1 MTAAIWSTPA
11 DKAGLD
17 FPAETLI
24 RFFWNHHLMQIT
36 GKPKWLT
43 IKGGSCVFSYAGPVC
58 DAG

>member
-1 MTAAIWSTPA
+1 MRCQPVGADAQPMTAAIWSTPA

-43 IKGGSCVFSYAGPVC
+43 IKGGS
-58 DAG
+58 